1 MHLRLLNLK
10 SEHGAL
16 AAREQRFSF
25 LVWHVGASSGQVSKF
40 AKRAGSIIDLDTKF
54 GVVFYPIFGVYYTLD
69 VLVNCTYL
77 RNGENNMKP
86 SAGAQQEGINAAEE
100 WLALVDAGDF
110 EESWEHTSSHFK
122 SDIFEKDFFR
132 SGISKHQWQS
142 SLRTLQDSLGRA
154 LLRRLK
160 SKRYTTKL
168 PWEPPAE
175 YVVLEYDTTFALQ
188 MKRTESVILI
198 KESDGEW
205 RVSEYKFK
213 IGTSNTSLDRSAG

>member
-1 MHLRLLNLK
+1 M
-10 SEHGAL
+10 
-16 AAREQRFSF
+16 
-25 LVWHVGASSGQVSKF
+25 GASSGQVSKF

-142 SLRTLQDSLGRA
+142 SLRTIQDSLGKA
-154 LLRRLK
+154 VARRLK
-160 SKRYTTKL
+160 SMRYTEVL
-168 PWEPPAE
+168 PWEPDAE
-175 YVVLEYDTTFALQ
+175 YVVLEYETTFKGQ
-188 MKRTESVILI
+188 MNRTESVTMVR
-198 KESDGEW
+198 ECDGEW
-205 RVSEYKFK
+205 RVSGYRFMVA
-213 IGTSNTSLDRSAG
+213 TSN